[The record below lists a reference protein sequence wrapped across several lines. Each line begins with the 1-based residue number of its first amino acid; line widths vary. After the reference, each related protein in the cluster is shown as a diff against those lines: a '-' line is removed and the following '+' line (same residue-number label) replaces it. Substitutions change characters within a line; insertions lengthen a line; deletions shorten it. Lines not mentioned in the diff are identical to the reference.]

1 MPRAARLH
9 YLNNTEQKRVKGDLR
24 CIDEKIQSLYALAEL
39 RFGSS
44 NKRSVRLQALRRK
57 LSEVEKLFA
66 VI

>member
-9 YLNNTEQKRVKGDLR
+9 YLNKAEQKRVEYNLKR
-24 CIDEKIQSLYALAEL
+24 IDKKIQSIYTLAEL

-44 NKRSVRLQALRRK
+44 NKRSVRLQALKRK
-57 LSEVEKLFA
+57 LLEVEKLFA